1 MPPSWFVTP
10 RSKPQADLRLFAVP
24 YAGRGASLFYPWHD
38 DLPDWIDLV
47 GVQLP
52 GREGRMAEPAF
63 TRIAALVDSLAEAML
78 PRIDGAYALF
88 GHSMGALI
96 CYEVTRKLVALGA
109 PLPHALVL
117 SGHQSPT
124 LPKTEEPMHGLSD
137 AAFVQT
143 MQDRYD
149 GIPAVV
155 LEQPDL
161 LRLLL
166 PTLRRDIEAIET
178 YVYRP
183 APPLTM
189 PFLLYG
195 GTQDPQLAGNGL
207 VAWRPLTTGETPMRL
222 FQGGHFYLQEQRR
235 MLTAALI
242 ADLRPYARL
251 PLDLQYDRVR

>member
-1 MPPSWFVTP
+1 MPPSWFVSP
-10 RSKPQADLRLFAVP
+10 RSKPQASLRLFAVP

-47 GVQLP
+47 AVQLP
-52 GREGRMAEPAF
+52 GREGRMSEPAF
-63 TRIAALVDSLAEAML
+63 TRIAPLVENLAEAML

-96 CYEVTRKLVALGA
+96 CYELTRRLAQLGA
-109 PLPHALVL
+109 PLPQVLVL

-124 LPKTEEPMHGLSD
+124 LRKTEAPMHGLSD
-137 AAFVQT
+137 ADFVQT

-161 LRLLL
+161 MRLLL

-178 YVYRP
+178 YTYQP
-183 APPLTM
+183 TPLLAM

-195 GTQDPQLAGNGL
+195 GTQDPQLAGNAL
-207 VAWRPLTTGETPMRL
+207 EAWNNVTTGETVTRL
-222 FQGGHFYLQEQRR
+222 FPGGHFYLQEERR
-235 MLTAALI
+235 RLIESLI
-242 ADLRPYARL
+242 ADLRHYAQM
-251 PLDLQYDRVR
+251 PLGLAI